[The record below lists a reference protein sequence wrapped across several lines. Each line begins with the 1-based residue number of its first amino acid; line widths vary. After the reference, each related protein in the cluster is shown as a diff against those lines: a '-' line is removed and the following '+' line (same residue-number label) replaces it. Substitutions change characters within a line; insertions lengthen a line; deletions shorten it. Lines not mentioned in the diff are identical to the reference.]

1 MSNLGESLVS
11 IILPVLNRE
20 KYIRQCLG
28 AVLAQSEQNFELVI
42 IDDGST
48 DSTLS
53 EVSNFEFLISKQYPD
68 LQLQVIKNKERLAP
82 WGNFERACRASQAKY
97 CVLLSVDVVIDK
109 DFIKNA
115 VEIMEQ
121 DDNIGCL
128 QTKILQYTLSELSA
142 NGYPLTA
149 KLIDTVG
156 FGIFKSRRVVN
167 LGHGQVDSGQ
177 FNEQKEIFAVEG
189 AVPFYRRE
197 AFLDCAISSTTNYKP
212 QTINSSEIVDHDMF
226 WYGDD
231 IDLGWRMNLFGWKQI
246 FTPTVIAY
254 HDRSTTKGMSYHWW
268 DYLARIK
275 ARRQIRIDKRRLD
288 WRNKRLARIKNEQ
301 WPNVWRHLPQI
312 LLRELSELIYIILI
326 EPSVLLEMFN
336 LFKLWPKMLNKRRMI
351 MRRTKR
357 SAEEMRR
364 WFV

>member
-82 WGNFERACRASQAKY
+82 WGNFERACRQSQAKY

-115 VEIMEQ
+115 MEIMEQ

-128 QTKILQYTLSELSA
+128 QTKIFQYEIGSDYKLQTTRLPAHDGAAYGGQV
-142 NGYPLTA
+142 NY

-156 FGIFKSRRVVN
+156 FGIFKSRRVIN
-167 LGHGQVDSGQ
+167 IGHGLKDGPQ
-177 FNEQKEIFAVEG
+177 FNQ
-189 AVPFYRRE
+189 
-197 AFLDCAISSTTNYKP
+197 
-212 QTINSSEIVDHDMF
+212 Q
-226 WYGDD
+226 
-231 IDLGWRMNLFGWKQI
+231 
-246 FTPTVIAY
+246 
-254 HDRSTTKGMSYHWW
+254 
-268 DYLARIK
+268 
-275 ARRQIRIDKRRLD
+275 
-288 WRNKRLARIKNEQ
+288 
-301 WPNVWRHLPQI
+301 
-312 LLRELSELIYIILI
+312 
-326 EPSVLLEMFN
+326 
-336 LFKLWPKMLNKRRMI
+336 
-351 MRRTKR
+351 
-357 SAEEMRR
+357 
-364 WFV
+364 

>member
-82 WGNFERACRASQAKY
+82 WGNFERACRQSQSKY

-121 DDNIGCL
+121 ASSIGCL
-128 QTKILQYTLSELSA
+128 QAKIFQYKIGSD
-142 NGYPLTA
+142 YQ
-149 KLIDTVG
+149 LIDTVG
-156 FGIFKSRRVVN
+156 FGIFKSRRVIN
-167 LGHGQVDSGQ
+167 IGHGQIDHGQ

-197 AFLDCAISSTTNYKP
+197 AFLDCAVPVPTLPLALS
-212 QTINSSEIVDHDMF
+212 QTC
-226 WYGDD
+226 
-231 IDLGWRMNLFGWKQI
+231 
-246 FTPTVIAY
+246 
-254 HDRSTTKGMSYHWW
+254 
-268 DYLARIK
+268 
-275 ARRQIRIDKRRLD
+275 
-288 WRNKRLARIKNEQ
+288 
-301 WPNVWRHLPQI
+301 
-312 LLRELSELIYIILI
+312 
-326 EPSVLLEMFN
+326 PSVPL
-336 LFKLWPKMLNKRRMI
+336 
-351 MRRTKR
+351 
-357 SAEEMRR
+357 
-364 WFV
+364 